1 MSETVERWKGKDR
14 VSKELRLLEPKNTS
28 FRRSVAS
35 GLFTGEVRFW
45 LLPSLMMRE
54 GYDISLLPAAI
65 TSKMCDGR
73 SWRGEGKGF
82 PGELCT
88 FGNHRVA
95 VRVLG
100 LEVGSSAGGIANII
114 AISSFAVTDH
124 SKYQSFLNTLRN
136 RPDVLRTAISH
147 CKESYED
154 NRAAQHVNNQETPF
168 VYRAMRDD
176 EDSKMLIKGG
186 YGYQRCNKEYMV

>member
-35 GLFTGEVRFW
+35 GLFTGEP
-45 LLPSLMMRE
+45 LLVKCATVE
-54 GYDISLLPAAI
+54 AGGVKAKDFQ
-65 TSKMCDGR
+65 
-73 SWRGEGKGF
+73 GK
-82 PGELCT
+82 
-88 FGNHRVA
+88 VA

-154 NRAAQHVNNQETPF
+154 NCAAQHVNNQENPF

>member
-1 MSETVERWKGKDR
+1 MSDEVEKWRGKDR
-14 VSKELRLLEPKNTS
+14 RSKELRLLEPKNTS

-45 LLPSLMMRE
+45 LLPGLMMRE
-54 GYDISLLPAAI
+54 GYDISMLPAAI

-100 LEVGSSAGGIANII
+100 LEVGSSTGGIANII

-136 RPDVLRTAISH
+136 RPDVLRTAISD

-154 NRAAQHVNNQETPF
+154 NCTAQHVNNQENPF

-176 EDSKMLIKGG
+176 QDSDMLTEGQCD
-186 YGYQRCNKEYMV
+186 YRRCNNKRY